1 MTLGL
6 DVQIKTGPSGYVVE
20 RTKMKSYLNV
30 DYDLWDSLIDTLI
43 LSATTR
49 LERYTGC
56 SFQTK
61 TLVATFMSV
70 ADNVE
75 IPYGPIQSITKVKS
89 IDENGNKILLTEGS
103 DYVIY
108 GNNFKTIKFFEPG
121 QSIEIEYV
129 AGYQIL
135 PADLQVA
142 VMKQVAMDFEYRE
155 NTAGKTTVTELSNGA
170 KQFANS
176 YRRILMF

>member
-6 DVQIKTGPSGYVVE
+6 DVYIKTGPVGLVVT
-20 RTKMKSYLNV
+20 RADMKNYLNI
-30 DYDLWDSLIDTLI
+30 DSDLWDLLIDRLI
-43 LSATTR
+43 GSATTR

-56 SFQTK
+56 SFQQK

-75 IPYGPIQSITKVKS
+75 IPYGPVQTITHVKA
-89 IDENGNKILLTEGS
+89 IDENGTKTTLTEGS

-108 GNNFKTIKFFEPG
+108 GNNFKTINFFESG

-129 AGYQIL
+129 AGYSTL
-135 PADLQVA
+135 PSDLSLA
-142 VMKQVAMDFEYRE
+142 VMKQVGMDFEYRE